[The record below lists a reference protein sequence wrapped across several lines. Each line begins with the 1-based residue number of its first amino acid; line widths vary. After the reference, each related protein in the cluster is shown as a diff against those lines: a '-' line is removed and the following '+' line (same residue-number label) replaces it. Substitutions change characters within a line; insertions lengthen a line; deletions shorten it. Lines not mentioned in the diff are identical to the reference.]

1 MNQSFIMLFI
11 VAASLS
17 ILSACNSGQK
27 TITETPKDS
36 IATPKDS
43 SNLKIDADIEASFA
57 DIKHFAAYSEDFQIL
72 VASLDGVFRGISL
85 EMTKDA
91 IKKLEAEVDA
101 TITKETAD
109 ELNYKISLGEG
120 ETATI
125 SYKFKDGKVNKIN
138 VEVRVNTLELYEA
151 LNAELIDYYNKKFG
165 QMEIEGGQEKWN
177 ISQTHKLMVHDIMKN
192 KNDFYLLIE
201 VK

>member
-1 MNQSFIMLFI
+1 MNQSFIMLFVVAISLFI
-11 VAASLS
+11 V
-17 ILSACNSGQK
+17 SACNSGQK

-36 IATPKDS
+36 VTINKDS

-57 DIKHFAAYSEDFQIL
+57 DMKHFAAYSEDFQIL
-72 VASLDGVFRGISL
+72 VASLDGIFRGISL

-91 IKKLEAEVDA
+91 VKKLEAEVDA
-101 TITKETAD
+101 TLIKETAD

-120 ETATI
+120 ETAAI
-125 SYKFKDGKVNKIN
+125 SYKFKEAKVNKIN
-138 VEVRVNTLELYEA
+138 VEVRVNSLELYEA

-165 QMEIEGGQEKWN
+165 QMEIEEGQEKWN
-177 ISQTHKLMVHDIMKN
+177 ISQTHKLLVHDIMKN